1 MHEWER
7 IRSLPSTVK
16 LEKAWRILEEQVW
29 SEKESVWEVNSHGQ
43 IEEMREES
51 RLEEYIDPLVML
63 NSWGI
68 GRNRGSYRGRCRGTG
83 RRQLRYRAIKNQIQ
97 EQKLDRFTGC
107 RGAIEEV
114 GAFLIDPPGI
124 EEVSRLRLRKMLEI
138 GRAHVWTPVTG

>member
-29 SEKESVWEVNSHGQ
+29 SEKESVWEMNSHGQ

-68 GRNRGSYRGRCRGTG
+68 GRYRGSYRGRCRGTG
-83 RRQLRYRAIKNQIQ
+83 RWQLRYGAIKNQIQ
-97 EQKLDRFTGC
+97 EQKLDQSTGC

-114 GAFLIDPPGI
+114 GAFLIDPPSI
-124 EEVSRLRLRKMLEI
+124 EEVSRLRLRKMLEKLD
-138 GRAHVWTPVTG
+138 T